1 MKTRKR
7 AFTIKLP
14 DGDGLSVSGIID
26 IPDLDKSCPLAII
39 VPGFLGYIEW
49 GFYPH
54 LAREFLERGFAVIRF
69 NHSTGGIGKS
79 GKPYSNLKALRDTTL
94 RRDMDD
100 IKLIIESLENGVIE
114 GAGNVDLRRIGLAGH
129 SKGGG
134 VSILLAGEMKRISA
148 IVSING
154 VSNFIRAPK
163 EKMEEILGKGYK
175 EKRLPGTLIKIR
187 INSRFWKDIISD
199 PSRYDVLAAM
209 KRLSVRTLLLHGG
222 KDEKVAVAEAEELHN
237 ANPGMSELAV
247 YPDLDHTLGCKP
259 KAKGISS
266 SAEKLVKQA
275 ADWLSRNIQ

>member
-1 MKTRKR
+1 MKIRER
-7 AFTIKLP
+7 AFTIKVP
-14 DGDGLSVSGIID
+14 DGDGLFVSGILD
-26 IPDLDKSCPLAII
+26 IPNLNKSCPLAII

-54 LAREFLERGFAVIRF
+54 LSGELLDKGFAVIRL
-69 NHSTGGIGKS
+69 NHSTGGIGNS

-100 IKLIIESLENGVIE
+100 IKLIIESLENGEIE
-114 GAGNVDLRRIGLAGH
+114 GAGNIDFQRIGLAGH

-134 VSILLAGEMKRISA
+134 VSILLAGETKKINA
-148 IVSING
+148 IVSISG

-163 EKMEEILGKGYK
+163 EKIDEILGKGYK
-175 EKRLPGTLIKIR
+175 AKRLPGTLIKIR

-199 PSRYDVLAAM
+199 PSKYDVLEAM

-222 KDEKVAVAEAEELHN
+222 KDEKVSVAEAEALYN

-247 YPDLDHTLGCKP
+247 FPDLDHTLGCKP
-259 KAKGISS
+259 KAKKMSG
-266 SAEKLVKQA
+266 SAEKLIKQA